1 MKTTRILGFVA
12 GLLAV
17 VALIAIG
24 FALITDQGGVSKTGI
39 LAIMAG
45 MGVMAAA
52 LLLGI
57 VHFLLRIKFRN
68 PYHRRRGPQAFLR
81 AGRVMVWAW
90 GVAMIATAAMLGYLA
105 WQLGPALFML
115 LMG

>member
-12 GLLAV
+12 GLVAV

-24 FALITDQGGVSKTGI
+24 FGVVAGLTKLGVYAL
-39 LAIMAG
+39 MAG
-45 MGVMAAA
+45 MGAMAAA

-68 PYHRRRGPQAFLR
+68 PYLRRRGPQAFAR
-81 AGRVMVWAW
+81 AGRIMVWVW
-90 GVAMIATAAMLGYLA
+90 GVAMIATAGMLAYLA
-105 WQLGPALFML
+105 VQLGPGVFAM

>member
-1 MKTTRILGFVA
+1 MKTTRVLGFVA
-12 GLLAV
+12 GLVAV

-24 FALITDQGGVSKTGI
+24 FGVVAGLTKLGIYALIY
-39 LAIMAG
+39 G
-45 MGVMAAA
+45 MGAMVAA

-68 PYHRRRGPQAFLR
+68 PYHRRRGPQGFVR
-81 AGRVMVWAW
+81 AGRIMVWVW
-90 GVAMIATAAMLGYLA
+90 GVAMIVMAAMLAYLA
-105 WQLGPALFML
+105 VQLGPGVFAM

>member
-12 GLLAV
+12 GLVAV

-24 FALITDQGGVSKTGI
+24 FGVIAGLTKLGVYAL
-39 LAIMAG
+39 MAG
-45 MGVMAAA
+45 MGAMVAA

-57 VHFLLRIKFRN
+57 VHFLLRIRFRD
-68 PYHRRRGPQAFLR
+68 PYRRRRGPQAFAR
-81 AGRVMVWAW
+81 AGRVMVWVW
-90 GVAMIATAAMLGYLA
+90 GGAMIVTAAMLAYLA
-105 WQLGPALFML
+105 VQLGPGVFAM